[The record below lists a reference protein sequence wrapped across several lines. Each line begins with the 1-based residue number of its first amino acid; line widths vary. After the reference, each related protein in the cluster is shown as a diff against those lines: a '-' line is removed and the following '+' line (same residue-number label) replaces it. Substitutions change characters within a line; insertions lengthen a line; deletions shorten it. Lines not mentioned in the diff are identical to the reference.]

1 MREYRQVNE
10 NYFFF
15 KDLKNVNSSFS
26 FFRIFSMYFKIELH
40 ILFCILLF
48 SLMHCGIVIILMYLI
63 IKKIIA
69 QHYLLWI

>member
-40 ILFCILLF
+40 ILFCILLMPCIYVD
-48 SLMHCGIVIILMYLI
+48 LPID
-63 IKKIIA
+63 
-69 QHYLLWI
+69 